1 MKLRFFVII
10 ILCIFSLI
18 GVVGFIAIDH
28 LAKTS
33 PSFSR
38 KINGPIPVQ
47 VVQAKKNT
55 LTEIIGA
62 TGEVRPISLVNL
74 TFKVPARVEKV
85 TVDIGD
91 TVAQGQVLLEFDREL
106 QAAALGTAKS
116 SLAYAASELKRA
128 RKNFQRFKTI
138 YQQGLSKATLES
150 AQSALAHAA
159 GEVERSRQ
167 HVQRIKAIYEQKLL
181 PKAELEKAES
191 ALEAAKARYQEAREK
206 LLRTQRDLRAEVDK
220 AEATLEAAKVLH
232 QEAREKLVQA
242 RKELQNTSVVSPV
255 SGVIMERLINPGEI
269 SQSAQPLLT
278 IGRIDQVLVEAKI
291 AEERVADIYPQ
302 QSAAVTFNAFPNEVL
317 EGEII
322 KIKPV
327 TDAETKTFLVYV
339 KLANREGKL
348 TPGLTG
354 FIRIKKPHETL
365 TVPSIAL
372 ISPTGL
378 QESTVFVVD
387 NGAFAK
393 IRKVKVGVVA
403 EGMTEIVGGLAEGEQ
418 VVVVGQM
425 ALRDGDQVRIGD
437 EFKELKTQ
445 FAQERPHP

>member
-1 MKLRFFVII
+1 MKLKFFITLVVC
-10 ILCIFSLI
+10 ILSLV

-62 TGEVRPISLVNL
+62 TGEVRPISLINL

-106 QAAALGTAKS
+106 QEAALGTAKS
-116 SLAYAASELKRA
+116 SLAYATNELKRA

-181 PKAELEKAES
+181 PKAELEKANS
-191 ALEAAKARYQEAREK
+191 TLEAAQARYQEAREK

-220 AEATLEAAKVLH
+220 AEAMLEAAKVLH

-242 RKELQNTSVVSPV
+242 RKEVQNTSVVSPV
-255 SGVIMERLINPGEI
+255 SGVIMERLVNPGEI

-291 AEERVADIYPQ
+291 AEERVADISPQ

-327 TDAETKTFLVYV
+327 TDAETKTFLIYV
-339 KLANREGKL
+339 KLANRDGKL

-354 FIRIKKPHETL
+354 FVRIKKPHETL

-372 ISPTGL
+372 ISPTGP
-378 QESTVFVVD
+378 QESTIFVVD

-393 IRKVKVGVVA
+393 IRRVKVGVVA
-403 EGMTEIVGGLAEGEQ
+403 EGMTQIIGGLAEGEQ

-445 FAQERPHP
+445 FAQERPQP